1 MGQRR
6 LSVSK
11 ETIMGRKAKDAL
23 SGIHDGFPIFLGYFT
38 TALAFGLLTRNS
50 GFRFVEGVMVSLTN
64 FAGSGQFLMM
74 NLYNA
79 GSLLLEIAL
88 SVFFINSRYIFM
100 AASLSQ
106 KLKDRKSVLG
116 RIMTGF
122 GTTDEVFAVSSFKGE
137 LLSYSYMAGLI
148 FTSYAGWVSGT
159 AIGYV
164 AGTFLPE
171 VVQKAAVITVYA
183 MFASLLGSEAR
194 NHVKALFVASFS
206 ALTNTVLIVLL
217 GLGTGVSFLIS
228 LILATLFGAV
238 IYTDKEAGIE

>member
-1 MGQRR
+1 MHIDGKA
-6 LSVSK
+6 LK
-11 ETIMGRKAKDAL
+11 E
-23 SGIHDGFPIFLGYFT
+23 GIRDGFPIFLGYFT
-38 TALAFGLLTRNS
+38 TALAFGLLTRTS
-50 GFRFVEGVMVSLTN
+50 GFTFVEGVLTSMIT

-79 GSLLLEIAL
+79 GSLLLSVVV

-100 AASLSQ
+100 ASSLSQ
-106 KLKDRKSVLG
+106 RLSDPGSIPG
-116 RIMTGF
+116 RILCGF
-122 GTTDEVFAVSSFKGE
+122 GTVDEVFTVASFKGH

-183 MFASLLGSEAR
+183 MFASLLGSETR
-194 NHVKALFVASFS
+194 KNIKALLVAAFS
-206 ALTNTVLIVLL
+206 ALCNTVLILAV
-217 GLGTGVSFLIS
+217 GLGTGVSFLVS
-228 LILATLFGAV
+228 LILATLFGAA
-238 IYTDKEAGIE
+238 IYSDKEAGLE

>member
-1 MGQRR
+1 
-6 LSVSK
+6 
-11 ETIMGRKAKDAL
+11 MGRKGKDAL

-50 GFRFVEGVMVSLTN
+50 GFRFVEGVMVSMTN

-79 GSLLLEIAL
+79 GSLLFEIAL

-106 KLKDRKSVLG
+106 RLRDKKSILG
-116 RIMTGF
+116 RIMCGF
-122 GTTDEVFAVSSFKGE
+122 GTTDEVFAVSSFKGQE
-137 LLSYSYMAGLI
+137 LSYSYMAGLI

-159 AIGYV
+159 ALGYV
-164 AGTFLPE
+164 AGTFLPD

-183 MFASLLGSEAR
+183 MFASLLGSETR
-194 NHVKALFVASFS
+194 KHIKALFVAAFS
-206 ALTNTVLIVLL
+206 ALSNTILILVI

-228 LILATLFGAV
+228 LILATLFGAF
-238 IYTDKEAGIE
+238 IYTDKEAGLE

>member
-1 MGQRR
+1 MG
-6 LSVSK
+6 K
-11 ETIMGRKAKDAL
+11 KAKDAL
-23 SGIHDGFPIFLGYFT
+23 AGIHDGFPIFLGYFT

-50 GFRFVEGVMVSLTN
+50 GFRFIEGVMVSLTN

-79 GSLLLEIAL
+79 GSLLFEIAL

-100 AASLSQ
+100 AASLSTR
-106 KLKDRKSVLG
+106 LRDMSSILG
-116 RIMTGF
+116 RIMCGF

-183 MFASLLGSEAR
+183 MFASLLGSETR
-194 NHVKALFVASFS
+194 KNIKALLVAAFS
-206 ALTNTVLIVLL
+206 ALCNTVLILAV
-217 GLGTGVSFLIS
+217 GLGTGVSFLVS
-228 LILATLFGAV
+228 LILATLFGAA
-238 IYTDKEAGIE
+238 IYSDKEAGLE

>member
-1 MGQRR
+1 MG
-6 LSVSK
+6 K
-11 ETIMGRKAKDAL
+11 KAKDAL
-23 SGIHDGFPIFLGYFT
+23 AGIHDGFPIFLGYFT

-50 GFRFVEGVMVSLTN
+50 GFRFIEGVMVSLTN

-79 GSLLLEIAL
+79 GSLLFEIAL

-100 AASLSQ
+100 AASLSTR
-106 KLKDRKSVLG
+106 LRDKSSILG
-116 RIMTGF
+116 RIMCGF

-183 MFASLLGSEAR
+183 MFASLLGSETR
-194 NHVKALFVASFS
+194 KNIKALLVAAFS
-206 ALTNTVLIVLL
+206 ALCNTVLILAV
-217 GLGTGVSFLIS
+217 GLGTGVSFLVS
-228 LILATLFGAV
+228 LILATLFGAA
-238 IYTDKEAGIE
+238 IYSDKEAGLE